1 MSVQFRQI
9 QLPENPSQRL
19 PEKIK
24 DSGNFVQ
31 KSKPN
36 ISEVQ
41 AGVLRGMAEIIADIE
56 GDRADSIT
64 PLEWT
69 YCLWA
74 KSQWDLKNPVK
85 RSYPVGNRTREISQA
100 IWLVAQNNVRLKQ
113 QLLWR
118 LALHYSHQLE
128 NPVSSNAPALDRALV
143 ECFADFANTATG
155 TDALPVQIIKIL
167 TRDLPDYELAKLT
180 WQYLKTPVELLGK
193 AQLPASI
200 PVVDRAGPHLAGIF
214 AKNQVADLSGVE
226 WLLRCLKEMPPASQ
240 LAAVEELLVKISS
253 DILKNQRPK
262 LVEWVRDEYYPKLQ
276 LLSAPAQESLRRW
289 IGGLNYSYFQKTIDL
304 VARMLRLSDAE
315 IKQLEE
321 RRDFWANYGDR
332 LLRVRLLLP
341 QSSVS
346 AIGYQLP
353 FDVDILPEDGNPP
366 TEVCIFQLE
375 GYCAIEFFR
384 GTGAE
389 IRLIKRTKESD
400 RLLFVKKELS
410 VKRIRK
416 LGGEVHDRV
425 FMWQSSCEKWL
436 KQKKIMPNEG
446 TKSFQG
452 MSQYYGK
459 YDSTNGLRMPEPQ
472 EQKERE
478 VLLKKWQKEMESL
491 AAESK

>member
-1 MSVQFRQI
+1 MSVQFREI
-9 QLPENPSQRL
+9 QLPQNFSQRL
-19 PEKIK
+19 PRKMQTA
-24 DSGNFVQ
+24 GNFAP
-31 KSKPN
+31 KNKPN
-36 ISEVQ
+36 IPEVK
-41 AGVLRGMAEIIADIE
+41 GRNLRVIAEIIADIQSE
-56 GDRADSIT
+56 RADNIT

-74 KSQWDLKNPVK
+74 KAEWDNKNPD
-85 RSYPVGNRTREISQA
+85 RSREVSQA
-100 IWLVAQNNVRLKQ
+100 IWLLAQHNARLKQ

-128 NPVSSNAPALDRALV
+128 NSVSSNAPALDRALV

-167 TRDLPDYELAKLT
+167 TRDLPDYELAKLS

-214 AKNQVADLSGVE
+214 AKNQVCDLSGIE
-226 WLLRCLKEMPPASQ
+226 WLIRCLKEMPPAPQ

-262 LVEWVRDEYYPKLQ
+262 LVEWLRDEYYPKLQ
-276 LLSAPAQESLRRW
+276 LLSPPAQESLKRW
-289 IGGLNYSYFQKTIDL
+289 IGQLNYSYFQKTIDL
-304 VARMLRLSDAE
+304 VARMLRPSDAE

-321 RRDFWANYGDR
+321 RRDFWANYSDR

-341 QSSVS
+341 PSSAS

-353 FDVDILPEDGNPP
+353 FDVDILPEDGAPP

-389 IRLIKRTKESD
+389 IRLIKRSKESD

-410 VKRIRK
+410 IKRIRK

-436 KQKKIMPNEG
+436 KQKKIMPNQE

-459 YDSTNGLRMPEPQ
+459 YDATNGLRMPEPQ

>member
-1 MSVQFRQI
+1 MSVHFREI
-9 QLPENPSQRL
+9 QLPPNPSQRL

-24 DSGNFVQ
+24 NAGYFAPT
-31 KSKPN
+31 SKPN
-36 ISEVQ
+36 IPEVKEIS
-41 AGVLRGMAEIIADIE
+41 LRRITEIIADIHS
-56 GDRADSIT
+56 DRADSIT

-74 KSQWDLKNPVK
+74 KAEWDIKKPA
-85 RSYPVGNRTREISQA
+85 RSPEISQA
-100 IWLVAQNNVRLKQ
+100 IWVVAHNNPRLKQ

-118 LALHYSHQLE
+118 LALHHSHQLE
-128 NPVSSNAPALDRALV
+128 NAKNSNVPTLDRALV
-143 ECFADFANTATG
+143 ECFADFANTAIG

-167 TRDLPDYELAKLT
+167 TRDSSDYELAKLS
-180 WQYLKTPVELLGK
+180 WQYLKTPRELLEK
-193 AQLPASI
+193 AQLPAYI
-200 PVVDRAGPHLAGIF
+200 PIVDRAQAHLAGIF
-214 AKNQVADLSGVE
+214 AKNQVTDLSGVE
-226 WLLRCLKEMPPASQ
+226 WLLRCLKEMPPAQ
-240 LAAVEELLVKISS
+240 QVAAVEELLVKISS

-276 LLSAPAQESLRRW
+276 LVSAPARESLIRW
-289 IGGLNYSYFQKTIDL
+289 IGALNYSYFQKTIDL

-321 RRDFWANYGDR
+321 RRDFWANYSDR
-332 LLRVRLLLP
+332 LQRVRLLLP
-341 QSSVS
+341 QSSAS
-346 AIGYQLP
+346 AIGYQLQ
-353 FDVDILPEDGNPP
+353 FDVDILPEEGALP
-366 TEVCIFQLE
+366 TEVCIFQFE
-375 GYCAIEFFR
+375 DYCAIEFFR

-389 IRLIKRTKESD
+389 IRLIPRSKESD

-410 VKRIRK
+410 IKRIRK

-436 KQKKIMPNEG
+436 KQKKILPNEG

-459 YDSTNGLRMPEPQ
+459 YDATNGLRMPEPQ

-491 AAESK
+491 S

>member
-1 MSVQFRQI
+1 MSVHFRDI
-9 QLPENPSQRL
+9 QLPPNPAQRL
-19 PEKIK
+19 PEQIK
-24 DSGNFVQ
+24 NAGKFVQ
-31 KSKPN
+31 TSQPN
-36 ISEVQ
+36 VPKVKTSL
-41 AGVLRGMAEIIADIE
+41 LRGLAEIIADIQ
-56 GDRADSIT
+56 GDRSDSIT

-69 YCLWA
+69 YFLWA
-74 KSQWDLKNPVK
+74 KAAWDIKNPD
-85 RSYPVGNRTREISQA
+85 RAREISQA

-118 LALHYSHQLE
+118 LALHHSRQLE
-128 NPVSSNAPALDRALV
+128 SPVSNNVPVLDRSLV
-143 ECFADFANTATG
+143 ECFADFANTASG

-167 TRDLPDYELAKLT
+167 TRDNSDCELAKLS
-180 WQYLKTPVELLGK
+180 WQYLKTPAELLAK

-200 PVVDRAGPHLAGIF
+200 PAVERAGSHLVEIF
-214 AKNQVADLSGVE
+214 AKNQVSDLSGVE
-226 WLLRCLKEMPPASQ
+226 WLLRCLKEMPPTPQ
-240 LAAVEELLVKISS
+240 LAAIEELLFKISS

-262 LVEWVRDEYYPKLQ
+262 LVEWVRDEYYPKLR
-276 LLSAPAQESLRRW
+276 LLSDAAKQSLNRW
-289 IGGLNYSYFQKTIDL
+289 IGALSYSYFQKTVDL
-304 VARMLRLSDAE
+304 VARMLRPSDAE

-321 RRDFWANYGDR
+321 RRDFWANYSDR
-332 LLRVRLLLP
+332 IQRVRLLLP

-346 AIGYQLP
+346 AIGYQLQL
-353 FDVDILPEDGNPP
+353 DVDILPEDGSEL

-452 MSQYYGK
+452 MSQYYGR
-459 YDSTNGLRMPEPQ
+459 YDVINGLRMPEPQ

-478 VLLKKWQKEMESL
+478 VLLKKWQKQMESL
-491 AAESK
+491 

>member
-1 MSVQFRQI
+1 MSVQFREI
-9 QLPENPSQRL
+9 QLPPIPSQQQ

-24 DSGNFVQ
+24 IASNFSQ
-31 KSKPN
+31 TNKPN
-36 ISEVQ
+36 VPEVKGISR
-41 AGVLRGMAEIIADIE
+41 RGMTEIIADIHNE
-56 GDRADSIT
+56 RADSIT

-74 KSQWDLKNPVK
+74 KAEWDTKNLD
-85 RSYPVGNRTREISQA
+85 RAREISLA

-118 LALHYSHQLE
+118 LALHHSRQLE
-128 NPVSSNAPALDRALV
+128 NPVSSNVPALDRSLV
-143 ECFADFANTATG
+143 ESFAEFASTAAG
-155 TDALPVQIIKIL
+155 IDALPVQIIKIL
-167 TRDLPDYELAKLT
+167 TRDNSDYELAKLS
-180 WQYLKTPVELLGK
+180 WQYLKTPTELLAK
-193 AQLPASI
+193 AQLPATI
-200 PVVDRAGPHLAGIF
+200 PAVDRAPVHLAGIF
-214 AKNQVADLSGVE
+214 AKNQVSDLSGVE
-226 WLLRCLKEMPPASQ
+226 WLLRCLKEMPPAPQ

-262 LVEWVRDEYYPKLQ
+262 LVEWVRDEYSPKLQ
-276 LLSAPAQESLRRW
+276 LVSAPARESLIRW
-289 IGGLNYSYFQKTIDL
+289 IGALNYSYFQKTIDL

-321 RRDFWANYGDR
+321 RRDFWANYSDR
-332 LLRVRLLLP
+332 LKRVRLLLP
-341 QSSVS
+341 QSSMS
-346 AIGYQLP
+346 AIGYQLQ
-353 FDVDILPEDGNPP
+353 FDVDILPDEGAPP
-366 TEVCIFQLE
+366 TEVCIFQFE
-375 GYCAIEFFR
+375 DYCAIEFFR

-389 IRLIKRTKESD
+389 IRLIPRSKESD

-410 VKRIRK
+410 IKRIRK

-436 KQKKIMPNEG
+436 KQKKILPNEG

-459 YDSTNGLRMPEPQ
+459 YDATNGLRMPEPQ

-491 AAESK
+491 S

>member
-1 MSVQFRQI
+1 MSVYFREV
-9 QLPENPSQRL
+9 QLPPSPSNRH

-24 DSGNFVQ
+24 LAGTFAP

-36 ISEVQ
+36 VPEQKGIL
-41 AGVLRGMAEIIADIE
+41 LRGMTEIIADIQS
-56 GDRADSIT
+56 DRADSIT

-74 KSQWDLKNPVK
+74 KPEWDIKNPE
-85 RSYPVGNRTREISQA
+85 RAPEISQA
-100 IWLVAQNNVRLKQ
+100 IWLVAHNNTRLKQ

-118 LALHYSHQLE
+118 LALHHSHQLE
-128 NPVSSNAPALDRALV
+128 NPVSSNAPALDPGLV
-143 ECFADFANTATG
+143 ECFADFANTATAA
-155 TDALPVQIIKIL
+155 DALPLQIIKIL
-167 TRDLPDYELAKLT
+167 TRDLPDYELAKLS
-180 WQYLKTPVELLGK
+180 WQYLKTPVELLIK

-214 AKNQVADLSGVE
+214 AKNQVSDLSGVE
-226 WLLRCLKEMPPASQ
+226 WLLRCLKEMAAGPQ

-276 LLSAPAQESLRRW
+276 LLSAPARESLIRW
-289 IGGLNYSYFQKTIDL
+289 IGALNYSYFQKTIDL

-321 RRDFWANYGDR
+321 RRDFWANYTDR
-332 LLRVRLLLP
+332 LKRVRLLLP

-346 AIGYQLP
+346 AIGYQLQ
-353 FDVDILPEDGNPP
+353 FDVDILPEDGAPA
-366 TEVCIFQLE
+366 TEVCIFQFE
-375 GYCAIEFFR
+375 EYCAIEFFR

-389 IRLIKRTKESD
+389 IRLIKRSKEND

-410 VKRIRK
+410 TKRLRK

-436 KQKKIMPNEG
+436 KQKNIIPNEG

-459 YDSTNGLRMPEPQ
+459 YDPTNGLRIPEPQ
-472 EQKERE
+472 EQKQRD

-491 AAESK
+491 S